1 MSSLNTSLTAVEATA
16 NTTCLLQAESKVGSL
31 QPKSIVH
38 HDNIEEKL
46 IEHWNAC
53 KIASVETGEM
63 ETNLNK
69 VLNQGVRHQLNG
81 LLCKYTNVMK
91 GK

>member
-1 MSSLNTSLTAVEATA
+1 MSSLNTSVTAIEATV
-16 NTTCLLQAESKVGSL
+16 NTCLLQAEPKVGNL
-31 QPKSIVH
+31 QPNSVVH
-38 HDNIEEKL
+38 HGNIEEKL
-46 IEHWNAC
+46 IERWNTC
-53 KIASVETGEM
+53 KIVSVETGEM

-69 VLNQGVRHQLNG
+69 VLNQSVRHQLNG